1 MAPVLKADIPISR
14 GGYFTDKD
22 QALLMEMVPTRKD
35 RPAAASPR
43 SGISMQLSGPLGVTG
58 PAPDRFGGQA
68 GQPSTG
74 APAAES

>member
-1 MAPVLKADIPISR
+1 
-14 GGYFTDKD
+14 
-22 QALLMEMVPTRKD
+22 MEMVPTRKD
-35 RPAAASPR
+35 RPAAAVAKIRNIDAIVR
-43 SGISMQLSGPLGVTG
+43 SKLGVTG